1 MQLALLHF
9 LNGFVLSDAAP
20 DALLPLLRR
29 HVATRHLRAYMLL
42 LQFGA
47 AAVAPER
54 RKDAQLQLRQL
65 GFLLA
70 SRRLLTEQM
79 QVGLVSAVLQD
90 GGAVFLTLD
99 FEVLAFYSRV
109 LLCRASGDAG
119 TAGRVSSM
127 AEGHAEHVNMR
138 PPDRLWLPSELRLH
152 APCHRTR
159 TCPPALAQPHL

>member
-1 MQLALLHF
+1 MPFDLAFAALAAPANHLCFVQVGASGVQLALLHF

-47 AAVAPER
+47 AAVAPEQ

-79 QVGLVSAVLQD
+79 QVGLVSALLQD
-90 GGAVFLTLD
+90 GGAVFLTLH
-99 FEVLAFYSRV
+99 FEVLAFFSRV
-109 LLCRASGDAG
+109 LLCRAPGNAG
-119 TAGRVSSM
+119 TAGRVSSI
-127 AEGHAEHVNMR
+127 AEGPAEHVNI
-138 PPDRLWLPSELRLH
+138 
-152 APCHRTR
+152 
-159 TCPPALAQPHL
+159 

>member
-1 MQLALLHF
+1 MPFDLTLALAAPANHLSFVQVGAASGVQLALLQF

-47 AAVAPER
+47 AAVAPEQ
-54 RKDAQLQLRQL
+54 RKDAQLHLRQL

-79 QVGLVSAVLQD
+79 QVGLVSALLQD
-90 GGAVFLTLD
+90 GGAVFLTLH

-119 TAGRVSSM
+119 AAGRVSSI
-127 AEGHAEHVNMR
+127 AEGPAEHVNI
-138 PPDRLWLPSELRLH
+138 
-152 APCHRTR
+152 
-159 TCPPALAQPHL
+159 